1 MELASLQQRIRE
13 LATLPETDAPVISC
27 YVAIAKG
34 RVKDRNVFEHQ
45 HRSIQH
51 GWEGASGQDLAQ
63 ARQRIEAYL
72 AGGLLPNTKGAAVF
86 SRAGDQPYF
95 LPLQFRVPLPNW
107 GAADS
112 TPNIYH
118 LVELKDT
125 YHRYVVMLC
134 YETKARILEVNL
146 GSVTAHLWKERP
158 ELRQRVG
165 REWTKEHYQNHR
177 RNRTERFIKE
187 KVEILE
193 KLMSAGGH
201 SHLILAGHPTMT
213 SRVQSKLPKHLAEK
227 LVDMVPAPRE
237 AADTDIVKATLASFI
252 EQEEK
257 ESRAAADEVERQI
270 RTGGL
275 AVSGTEASLRALRR
289 QQADMLVIVRSFN
302 PDPGWSCTLCGF
314 VGVQQE
320 RPKACPECGAT
331 ELQDVDVKEAMV
343 KLAERQGCRVEVVNQ
358 SESLAGLGGVGCLLR
373 YRLPDE
379 YV

>member
-1 MELASLQQRIRE
+1 MELALLQQRIRE

-27 YVAIAKG
+27 YVEIAKG
-34 RVKDRNVFEHQ
+34 RVKDRKVFEHQ
-45 HRSIQH
+45 LRSIQD
-51 GWEGASGQDLAQ
+51 GWEGSRRQDLAK
-63 ARQRIEAYL
+63 ARQRIEAHL
-72 AGGLLPNTKGAAVF
+72 ANELLTDTKGAAVF

-107 GAADS
+107 VAADG

-134 YETKARILEVNL
+134 SETRARILEVNL
-146 GSVTAHLWKERP
+146 GSVTAQLWKERP

-177 RNRTERFIKE
+177 RDRTERFVKE
-187 KVEILE
+187 KVEVLE

-213 SRVQSKLPKHLAEK
+213 SRVRSKLPKHLAEK
-227 LVDMVPAPRE
+227 LVDMVPAPLE

-270 RTGGL
+270 RVGGL
-275 AVSGTEASLRALRR
+275 AVSGTEASLQALRR
-289 QQADMLVIVRSFN
+289 QQADMLVVARSYS
-302 PDPGWSCTLCGF
+302 PEPGWRCATCDSMGS
-314 VGVQQE
+314 QAE
-320 RPKACPECGAT
+320 RPKTCPECNLAD
-331 ELQDVDVKEAMV
+331 LQDLDIKEIMV
-343 KLAERQGCRVEVVNQ
+343 KLAKQQGCTVEVVRQ
-358 SESLAGLGGVGCLLR
+358 DEPLTRLGGVGCLLR
-373 YRLPDE
+373 YRLPEE
-379 YV
+379 YL